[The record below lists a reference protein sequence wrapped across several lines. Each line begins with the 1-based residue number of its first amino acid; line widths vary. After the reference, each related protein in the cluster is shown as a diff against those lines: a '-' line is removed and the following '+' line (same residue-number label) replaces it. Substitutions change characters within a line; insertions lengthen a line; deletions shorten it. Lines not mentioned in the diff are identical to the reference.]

1 MIVDFPNPSPRVLV
15 VGDLM
20 IDHYLW
26 GSCNR
31 ISPEAPVQVID
42 IERENYLLGGAGN
55 VVNNLLALGAQVT
68 VASVIGKDTNG
79 ELLQSLLKEAGA
91 NDHLLI
97 RSDNRKTSRKSR
109 LIAAHQQVVRY
120 DSETKTAITAAEE
133 TELLAAVLPAL
144 SQFDVVLLSDYGK
157 GVLTDT
163 VCQKIIQACAAQSI
177 KVLIDPKGTDY
188 SKYKGAYLITPNRK
202 EAAAAT
208 GLSLYNNEQLLLAG
222 RQLKQSLGLAYAII
236 TLSEAGMAYFDDTM
250 HLIPTQAKDVYDVT
264 GAGDTV
270 LAALGFALANNKPLA
285 EACHFANYA
294 AAVVVAKVGSAT
306 ATIGEIE
313 AFIAATGK
321 AEGSEIFIKSWGE
334 IDKIVGQLKKSGKK
348 IVFTN
353 GCFDILHLGHVKYLE
368 KARSFGD
375 VLIVGVNTDASVRRL
390 KGADRPVNAEF
401 DRAYLLAALS
411 AVDYVVLFDQDTPYD
426 LIRLIQPDILVKGGD
441 YAGKE
446 VVGSDIA
453 GEVRIV
459 EFVQGKSTTS
469 MIEKMRKQG

>member
-55 VVNNLLALGAQVT
+55 VANNLLALGAQVT